1 MNELASRGAEGSR
14 KFRKRKGF
22 MPSESMVHRWDE
34 VRLEKVTELISRKI
48 VTGDRQMV
56 AQVYLKRGA
65 QVPMHVHESE
75 QLVYVLQGA
84 LRYRVGDSELTIREG
99 DVLHV
104 PSGVHHQAEAIED
117 TFELAMFSPIREEW
131 LPRSS

>member
-1 MNELASRGAEGSR
+1 
-14 KFRKRKGF
+14 
-22 MPSESMVHRWDE
+22 MPSDPIVHRWDE
-34 VRLEKVTELISRKI
+34 VGLEKVTELISRKI

-65 QVPMHVHESE
+65 QVPMHAHESE

-84 LRYRVGDSELTIREG
+84 LRCRVGDAELTVREG

-104 PSGVHHQAEAIED
+104 PSGVRHQAEAIED
-117 TFELAMFSPIREEW
+117 TFELAMFSPIRKEW
-131 LPRSS
+131 LPQSV

>member
-1 MNELASRGAEGSR
+1 MNELASLGAEGSR